1 MDLAHFTEKLMAVLP
16 YWHYKLDRPFKQA
29 QKENQAPM
37 SPETYYCLQMLRCDG
52 PMTMTEM
59 AHRLLLTKQQ
69 ATRTIDHLYS
79 HGLVVRLP
87 DRDDRRVVRIEVT
100 AQAVEYLRQHIR
112 QNAGFLHLLPERL
125 DAEELDELD
134 RAVGTL
140 LRLLPRL

>member
-1 MDLAHFTEKLMAVLP
+1 MDLAHFAEKLMAVLP

-69 ATRTIDHLYS
+69 ATRTIDHLHR

-87 DRDDRRVVRIEVT
+87 DRDDRRVVRIEVA
-100 AQAVEYLRQHIR
+100 AQAVEYLHQHIR
-112 QNAGFLHLLPERL
+112 QNAGFLQTLPERL
-125 DAEELDELD
+125 DPDELDELD